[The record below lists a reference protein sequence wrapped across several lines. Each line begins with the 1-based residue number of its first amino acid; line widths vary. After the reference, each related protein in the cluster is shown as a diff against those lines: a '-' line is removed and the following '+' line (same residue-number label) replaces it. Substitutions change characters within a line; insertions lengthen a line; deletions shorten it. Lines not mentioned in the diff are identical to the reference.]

1 MLQPPGHTILDHTA
15 DKYNLVHLQQ
25 LNVSKMRSLVSFI
38 VLVGLA
44 VLVPGKVCAQW
55 MVQRDSLSVKG
66 CESVCKGGEAHKF
79 RGTQLIAPAA
89 LLAVGAIG
97 SGIDDFKE
105 IDFGLADRGHH
116 GSQGGEVHHSGGF
129 VVEDVV
135 QYVPAAGFYAL
146 KLSGVKSVHNYRDAS
161 VILVASYGI
170 TAVATKV
177 VKEIAGVQRPNGVD
191 DKSFPSGHSAVAFM
205 GAEFLRMEYKDVSPW
220 IGVAG
225 YAVATGTA
233 LARIGH
239 NEHWLTD
246 VIAGAGIGILGTR
259 VAYWIYPSVQRLL
272 FGKIFKCKDM
282 GNTAFMGLPYY
293 DGTGAGVSLAL
304 RF

>member
-1 MLQPPGHTILDHTA
+1 MRR
-15 DKYNLVHLQQ
+15 LVCFI
-25 LNVSKMRSLVSFI
+25 VVGCLVSMFP
-38 VLVGLA
+38 VG
-44 VLVPGKVCAQW
+44 VSAQW
-55 MVQRDSLSVKG
+55 MAHKDTVSVRS
-66 CESVCKGGEAHKF
+66 CVAVCKGGDSHKF
-79 RGTQLIAPAA
+79 RATQLIAPTV

-97 SGIDDFKE
+97 SQIDDFKE
-105 IDFGLADRGHH
+105 IDFGLADRGHNTTP
-116 GSQGGEVHHSGGF
+116 HSGF
-129 VVEDVV
+129 VAEDVV

-146 KLSGVKSVHNYRDAS
+146 KLSGVESVHNYRDAS
-161 VILVASYGI
+161 VILAASYGI

-177 VKEIAGVQRPNGVD
+177 VKEIAGVKRPNGAD

-205 GAEFLRMEYKDVSPW
+205 GAEFLRMEYKGASPW
-220 IGVAG
+220 IGIAG

-246 VIAGAGIGILGTR
+246 VVAGAGIGILGTR
-259 VAYWIYPSVQRLL
+259 VAYWIYPSVQSLL

-293 DGTGAGVSLAL
+293 DGTGAGLSLAV